1 MKVSIITV
9 AYNSA
14 ATIVDTVRSVMAQ
27 TYDNIEY
34 IVIDGNSRDNTLEVL
49 EPYRDFIDTLV
60 SEPDKGL
67 YDAMNKGIQKAT
79 GDIVGILNS
88 DDFFTA
94 NDVVESVVNAFRQD
108 ASLEAVY
115 ADLHF
120 VKEPDL
126 KTNVRYFS
134 SKMFAP
140 WLFRFGFMP
149 AHPTFYV
156 KRECYTRYGLY
167 DQSLRIAAD
176 YELLLRFLYC
186 NRIKYKY
193 LHKDLVTMRTGGVS
207 TANVQSRWDGCKE
220 EVKACLQN
228 GVYTNI
234 VMILMKY
241 FYKILGL
248 RWWTN
253 FKK

>member
-14 ATIVDTVRSVMAQ
+14 TTIVDTVRSVMAQ
-27 TYDNIEY
+27 TYENIEY
-34 IVIDGNSRDNTLEVL
+34 IVIDGNSRDNTLAVL
-49 EPYRDFIDTLV
+49 NPYREFIDILV

-67 YDAMNKGIQKAT
+67 YDAMNKGIRLAT

-88 DDFFTA
+88 DDFFTS
-94 NDVVESVVNAFRQD
+94 NDVVEAVVNAFQQD
-108 ASLEAVY
+108 DSLESVY

-120 VKEPDL
+120 VNEPDL
-126 KTNVRYFS
+126 KTCVRYFS
-134 SKMFAP
+134 SKMFSP

-156 KRECYTRYGLY
+156 KRDCYLRYGLY
-167 DQSLRIAAD
+167 ELGYRIAAD

-186 NRIKYKY
+186 KRIKCKY
-193 LHKDLVTMRTGGVS
+193 IQKDFVTMRNGGVS
-207 TANVQSRWDGCKE
+207 TANVHSRWDGCRE

-228 GVYTNI
+228 GVYTNMF
-234 VMILMKY
+234 MILMKY

-248 RWWTN
+248 RDR
-253 FKK
+253 KSVV